1 MKIDYN
7 DMIKTSVWIKKM
19 STYKYEICLQVY
31 FAMLQLHE
39 MFINFYL
46 LITILVFYKIL
57 ILSIIKHK

>member
-1 MKIDYN
+1 
-7 DMIKTSVWIKKM
+7 MIKTSVWIKKM
-19 STYKYEICLQVY
+19 STYKYEYEICLQVY

-46 LITILVFYKIL
+46 LITILVFYKRL